1 MIRSMTGFGRA
12 VQEIDGYVIT
22 VELKSVNHR
31 HLEFYPRVPRQY
43 GFLEDKLKS
52 FVNSRVSRCKVACL
66 VGIEGLN
73 TEAGQVA
80 VNHPLA
86 GAYNTALQEIA

>member
-31 HLEFYPRVPRQY
+31 YFEFSSRVPRQY
-43 GFLEDKLKS
+43 GFIEDKLKS
-52 FVNSRVSRCKVACL
+52 FVNSR
-66 VGIEGLN
+66 
-73 TEAGQVA
+73 
-80 VNHPLA
+80 
-86 GAYNTALQEIA
+86 

>member
-31 HLEFYPRVPRQY
+31 YFEFSSRVPRQY
-43 GFLEDKLKS
+43 GFIEDKLKS
-52 FVNSRVSRCKVACL
+52 FVTAECL
-66 VGIEGLN
+66 AARWI
-73 TEAGQVA
+73 
-80 VNHPLA
+80 
-86 GAYNTALQEIA
+86 ALWALRR